1 MEDISLQGTDT
12 YPLGKGKSS
21 SKMPAG
27 RGYVSSQEGV
37 YIYNLWSSM
46 VYCILIVRQ
55 AFVDMIPTVH

>member
-27 RGYVSSQEGV
+27 RGYVSSPEGI
-37 YIYNLWSSM
+37 YKKNIRTYNLFSSM
-46 VYCILIVRQ
+46 VYCSLIV
-55 AFVDMIPTVH
+55 